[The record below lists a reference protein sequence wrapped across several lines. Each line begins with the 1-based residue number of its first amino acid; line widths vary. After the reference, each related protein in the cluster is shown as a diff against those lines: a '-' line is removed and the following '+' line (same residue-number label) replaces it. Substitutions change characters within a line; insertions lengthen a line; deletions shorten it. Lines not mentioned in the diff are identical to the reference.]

1 MADSDPPR
9 RPTWLVFYV
18 FPILSGLLLGASHV
32 PLPTGFLAYVGL
44 IPLLL
49 SVAVLSGRSAFIA
62 GFIHGIF
69 YYAATIYWIAWITPP
84 GVLAAVFY
92 LSLWRGLSLTT
103 RSPGPWEEA
112 SAPSRRKRRWPK
124 LSRR

>member
-1 MADSDPPR
+1 MIPSMADSDPPR

-49 SVAVLSGRSAFIA
+49 SAGVVLVIGVFNQDVVNLVQDFLEPFNLPKGTGR
-62 GFIHGIF
+62 
-69 YYAATIYWIAWITPP
+69 
-84 GVLAAVFY
+84 
-92 LSLWRGLSLTT
+92 
-103 RSPGPWEEA
+103 
-112 SAPSRRKRRWPK
+112 
-124 LSRR
+124 